1 MNRRRARG
9 FTLIELLAALLLMAL
24 LAVMSQRG
32 LSAVLDAREHVQ
44 VETDKWRSIDAF
56 FARFQSDV
64 QLAAPRPVRQGAG
77 VAPPWVA
84 RVDRD
89 AGAALEF
96 TRFAAVEGVDA
107 PRRVGYR
114 FDGRRQEVELLLW
127 PALDNAP
134 DAAPA
139 RYPVLRGVSRFEL
152 HYLTASLAWVDSWP
166 ASNIDMPMP
175 RAVRLTITLESNE
188 EIVRVFEVI
197 T

>member
-1 MNRRRARG
+1 MNRPPARG
-9 FTLIELLAALLLMAL
+9 FTLIELLTALLLMGL

-56 FARFQSDV
+56 FARFQSDL

-84 RVDRD
+84 RVNGV

-96 TRFAAVEGVDA
+96 TRFAAAEGVDA

-114 FDGRRQEVELLLW
+114 FDDGRHEVELLLW
-127 PALDNAP
+127 PALDNASE
-134 DAAPA
+134 AVPA
-139 RYPVLRGVSRFEL
+139 RYAILSGVSQLEL
-152 HYLTASLAWVDSWP
+152 HYLTPALAWVNSWP
-166 ASNIDMPMP
+166 AGNIDAPLP
-175 RAVRLTITLESNE
+175 RAVRLTITLESSE
-188 EIVRVFEVI
+188 QIVRVFEVSS
-197 T
+197 